1 MFALLCRIR
10 IDCVQS
16 RSPVAVPTLAFLCQM
31 SLFEC
36 QMSLFECQISLL
48 GVKGGFVVSSRI

>member
-1 MFALLCRIR
+1 MLALLCRIR

-16 RSPVAVPTLAFLCQM
+16 RLPVAVLTLAFL
-31 SLFEC
+31 C

-48 GVKGGFVVSSRI
+48 GVKGGFEVSSRI

>member
-1 MFALLCRIR
+1 MLALLCRIR

-36 QMSLFECQISLL
+36 QISLL
-48 GVKGGFVVSSRI
+48 GVKVALRCQVGFDMSF